1 MRLPKVV
8 FALALAPLAL
18 AFSSALPASQT
29 SAAPAKPVVLHLVE
43 HEVHDVEINVGNA
56 VDDKY
61 VGDQTI
67 FANTVYTADNKQL
80 AGHDQGICTRTV
92 VGKAWECTFTLFLK
106 GGQLTIEGPYYD
118 NADSDLAITG
128 GTGTYVQTRGQLHMH
143 ARNVKGTEYDYVLT
157 LYPA

>member
-1 MRLPKVV
+1 MRLPKVLV
-8 FALALAPLAL
+8 ALALAPLAL
-18 AFSSALPASQT
+18 AFSSALPVNQT
-29 SAAPAKPVVLHLVE
+29 SAAAAQPVVLRLIE
-43 HEVHDVEINVGNA
+43 HEVHYAEINVGGA
-56 VDDKY
+56 KTDSY
-61 VGDQTI
+61 VGDLDV
-67 FANTVYTADNKQL
+67 FANTVYSADNKHL
-80 AGHDQGICTRTV
+80 VGSDQGVCTRTV
-92 VGKAWECTFTLFLK
+92 VGQASECTFTIFLK